1 MEGEGERSYTSATT
15 LNKLGVPYVPHR
27 YVLPPSERP
36 IPIANS
42 SNTLPIIEI
51 SSLQDPTLRFHTVN
65 EIRRACK
72 EIGFFQVINHGIPL
86 SIMKE
91 ALATAT
97 EFFNLPIKEK
107 LLLESDNVYD
117 PVRYGTS
124 LNHTTDKV
132 HFWRDFIKHYSHPIS
147 KWIHLWPLNPPDY
160 KEKMGNY
167 AKAVQVLQ
175 KQLLEAVLES
185 LGLNLNYLDKEI
197 EEGMQVMA
205 VNCYPACP
213 EPDLTLGMPPHS
225 DYGSITILLQNYLGD
240 QLEVLSNGNY
250 RSVVHRVTVSKEK
263 KRLSI
268 VSLHSLALNKKIG
281 PASKLVDDLNPVSY
295 KEFSFNEFLDFI
307 SSNDITKGRFI
318 NTLKRNP

>member
-91 ALATAT
+91 AIATAT
-97 EFFNLPIKEK
+97 EFFNLPIEEK
-107 LLLESDNVYD
+107 LLLE
-117 PVRYGTS
+117 
-124 LNHTTDKV
+124 
-132 HFWRDFIKHYSHPIS
+132 DFIKHYSHPIS

-213 EPDLTLGMPPHS
+213 EPDLTLAVEGA
-225 DYGSITILLQNYLGD
+225 LLVQLGD